1 MKRLLV
7 LCTLGFTLIAMPL
20 SAQEICNN
28 GRDDD
33 NDGFIDCY
41 DNNCSAST
49 FCKGF
54 YLGEDA
60 LCEATPPAFPKFTMA
75 LDFTS
80 PDETTNHLSR
90 MAVGDLNRDGKP
102 EIITMNRYTD
112 KLFILNGTDG
122 SIQKQVTATF
132 DPNWEVAIANIDND
146 NCGEIFFFGYYD
158 PSGSSNDGNF
168 LFAYDCNLNFL
179 WRTAERLRGDPINY
193 GLADF
198 DGDGKVELYVKDEIY
213 DAHTGVRIIKST
225 STSWTRTN
233 GGPVAVDI
241 EGDDKLELVLGC
253 SIYSVNLGTRTL
265 DAGSLTLLKSAP
277 EYFIRNEYN
286 ATSVA
291 DYNQDGFLDVLASGS
306 TNSHGDNTTVFFW
319 DVRNN
324 TMLTYSDPI
333 PGNITIFACPDQT
346 GEYYKDGW
354 KNGTGRINIGDLDG
368 DGRLNASYV
377 SGKYLYALDENMNP
391 LPWSPK
397 LVNEETSGYTG
408 CTLFDFNGD
417 GKSEI
422 VYRDERFLYIINGTD
437 GTIYN
442 QQACVSR
449 TNREYPIVADVDA
462 DGSTE
467 LCVTCGFNDTNAIN
481 NFCNLN
487 YSRYSHVRVFKSAG
501 DPWVPA
507 RRVWNQHGY
516 FNVNVNDD
524 LTIPIKQQK
533 HHIVFSTGSC
543 TVGPN
548 RPLNTFLNQ
557 TPFLNL
563 DGCPT
568 YKSPD
573 LAYVSNSL
581 TVNPP
586 TCPNQN
592 FTVSFQITN
601 QGDIGLSG
609 NVPITFY
616 SGNPT
621 QAGAVKLSTVVVPL
635 DDFEVDDIEPLNN
648 ISVSGPGGP
657 FTLYIVLNDDGS
669 TVPTPI
675 SLPNTNF
682 LECDYNDNIISA

>member
-1 MKRLLV
+1 MKKAAILFALSLNLMAAQLV
-7 LCTLGFTLIAMPL
+7 
-20 SAQEICNN
+20 AQEICNN

-41 DNNCSAST
+41 DTDCAVST

-54 YLGEDA
+54 YLGDDA
-60 LCEATPPAFPKFTMA
+60 LCEATPPAFPQFTMA
-75 LDFTS
+75 LDFAS
-80 PDETTNHLSR
+80 PNQTTNHLSR

-112 KLFILNGTDG
+112 ELYILNGSDG
-122 SIQKQVTATF
+122 TVQKKVKANF
-132 DPNWEVAIANIDND
+132 DPNWEVAIANINND
-146 NCGEIFFFGYYD
+146 DCGEIFFFGHADLPGKTDDGYY
-158 PSGSSNDGNF
+158 
-168 LFAYDCNLNFL
+168 LYAYDCDLNFI
-179 WRTAERLRGDPINY
+179 WRSEQKLRGDPINY

-213 DAHTGVRIIKST
+213 DAHTGVRIIKS
-225 STSWTRTN
+225 SAASWAKVN
-233 GGPVAVDI
+233 GGPVAVDL

-253 SIYSVNLGTRTL
+253 AIYSVNLGTRTL
-265 DAGSLTLLKSAP
+265 DAGSLSLVKSAP
-277 EYFIRNEYN
+277 DYFIRNEYN

-306 TNSHGDNTTVFFW
+306 TDAHGENTTVFFW
-319 DVRNN
+319 DVHNN
-324 TMLTYSDPI
+324 AVLTYSDPI
-333 PGNITIFACPDQT
+333 PGDITIFACPDQT

-377 SGKYLYALDENMNP
+377 SGKYLYALDENMQP
-391 LPWSPK
+391 LAWSPK
-397 LVNEETSGYTG
+397 LVNEETSGHTG

-467 LCVTCGFNDTNAIN
+467 LCVTCGFDDSDAID
-481 NFCNLN
+481 NFCDLG
-487 YSRYSHVRVFKSAG
+487 YSRYSHVRVFKSGG

-533 HHIVFSTGSC
+533 HHLVFSTGSC
-543 TVGPN
+543 TTGPN
-548 RPLNTFLNQ
+548 RPLNGFLNQ
-557 TPFLNL
+557 SPFLNSL
-563 DGCPT
+563 GCPT
-568 YKSPD
+568 YASPD
-573 LAYVSNSL
+573 LAYVDNSL
-581 TVNPP
+581 SVNPP
-586 TCPNQN
+586 TCPNQK

-601 QGDIGLSG
+601 LGDQVLDGT
-609 NVPITFY
+609 VPITFY
-616 SGNPT
+616 NGNPAA
-621 QAGAVKLSTVVVPL
+621 AGAVKLGT
-635 DDFEVDDIEPLNN
+635 
-648 ISVSGPGGP
+648 
-657 FTLYIVLNDDGS
+657 
-669 TVPTPI
+669 
-675 SLPNTNF
+675 
-682 LECDYNDNIISA
+682 